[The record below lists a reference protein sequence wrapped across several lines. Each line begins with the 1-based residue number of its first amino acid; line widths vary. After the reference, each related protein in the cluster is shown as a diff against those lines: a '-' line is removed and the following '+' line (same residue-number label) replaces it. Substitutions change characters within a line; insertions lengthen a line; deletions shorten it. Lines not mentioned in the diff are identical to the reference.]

1 MKNKIIITGG
11 AGFIGTELIKRLKN
25 KTDLIVVDKKKD
37 NRLISKF
44 KKLKIR
50 YIQGD
55 LINENFSKKIYKNA
69 KTIFHLAGIVK
80 VPSTDINLDIK
91 KEKKIFNEA
100 IKIIKNLIKFTN
112 NKTLII
118 FPSTHLIFENCK
130 RNRAV
135 FNEKSKPLP
144 NLAYARSKL
153 RCEELLSENFMN
165 FRVLRLG
172 SVYGAA
178 ENEKRMFNLP
188 NLFPLRAK
196 KNLDLKLF
204 SRGVQIKSIV
214 SVEDVARAMIF
225 VKKNSFRGQIF
236 NLVSEH
242 LTVKKIGQLCK
253 KFNKNIRLIMTK
265 DKIPYEG
272 YFIDCSKIIRNGF
285 RFKDHYKK
293 FAQNFITKN

>member
-1 MKNKIIITGG
+1 MKIAKGI
-11 AGFIGTELIKRLKN
+11 ELFL
-25 KTDLIVVDKKKD
+25 
-37 NRLISKF
+37 
-44 KKLKIR
+44 
-50 YIQGD
+50 
-55 LINENFSKKIYKNA
+55 
-69 KTIFHLAGIVK
+69 
-80 VPSTDINLDIK
+80 
-91 KEKKIFNEA
+91 
-100 IKIIKNLIKFTN
+100 
-112 NKTLII
+112 
-118 FPSTHLIFENCK
+118 
-130 RNRAV
+130 
-135 FNEKSKPLP
+135 NEKSKPLP